1 MADIINPV
9 GPGFLTSQ
17 TADPG
22 LTGKL
27 WRGIDR
33 SVGAFDPMNGFFHV
47 ERGQGGV
54 GAFTSSQIGS
64 VGTALFIANPIS
76 GLGSVLEL
84 DCATNTD
91 GNGIQVQYPGLGV
104 NPKDG
109 MIICWETM
117 VQLKDI
123 ATTGPE
129 LFLGMATLGTGLI
142 TSDAY
147 NMADWIGFA
156 SLGGAATTSVAFGVE
171 DGSQDISATAAKT
184 FTDGDV
190 TTDGTAWTRLGFR
203 WEVGTKLEAYVDGS
217 KIDTSDVAESN
228 APDGAIVCSY
238 VCQCGGSNIDSIM
251 HVAYT
256 AFGYTQIR

>member
-1 MADIINPV
+1 MKPQLSN
-9 GPGFLTSQ
+9 
-17 TADPG
+17 
-22 LTGKL
+22 
-27 WRGIDR
+27 W
-33 SVGAFDPMNGFFHV
+33 FDAPIPRRRNSHSAPMNGFFHV

-54 GAFTSSQIGS
+54 GAFTSSQIGA

-147 NMADWIGFA
+147 NMALSDRRSKAVFDY
-156 SLGGAATTSVAFGVE
+156 LTSRGV
-171 DGSQDISATAAKT
+171 DPA
-184 FTDGDV
+184 
-190 TTDGTAWTRLGFR
+190 RLDR
-203 WEVGTKLEAYVDGS
+203 KSVV
-217 KIDTSDVAESN
+217 
-228 APDGAIVCSY
+228 
-238 VCQCGGSNIDSIM
+238 
-251 HVAYT
+251 
-256 AFGYTQIR
+256 

>member
-1 MADIINPV
+1 MADIVNPI

-22 LTGKL
+22 LTSKL

-33 SVGAFDPMNGFFHV
+33 SVGTVDPMTGFFHV

-54 GAFTSSQIGS
+54 GAFTSTQATT
-64 VGTALFIANPIS
+64 GTALFKASPTA
-76 GLGSVLEL
+76 GLASVLEL
-84 DCATNTD
+84 DSDSTTD
-91 GNGIQVQYPGLGV
+91 GQGIQVQYPGLGV
-104 NPKDG
+104 YPKDG

-129 LFLGMATLGTGLI
+129 LFLGMATLGSGLI

-156 SLGGAATTSVAFGVE
+156 SLGGAATTTVKFGVE
-171 DGSQDISATAAKT
+171 DGSQDISATTAKT

-217 KIDTSDVAESN
+217 MIDTSDVAESN

-238 VCQCGGSNIDSIM
+238 VCQCGGANIDSIM
-251 HVAYT
+251 LVAYT